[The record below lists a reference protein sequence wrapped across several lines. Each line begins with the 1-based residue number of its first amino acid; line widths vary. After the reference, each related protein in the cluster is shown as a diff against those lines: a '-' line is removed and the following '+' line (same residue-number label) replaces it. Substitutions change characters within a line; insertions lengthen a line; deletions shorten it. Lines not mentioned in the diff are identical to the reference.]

1 MRRTL
6 TAMACGLLAIALAA
20 GAGATAVQDADEKE
34 LAAYRLTKEGL
45 DRYAA
50 VMKTLL
56 VEMKTDPRF
65 AEIAKI
71 QAEIDRLHDKD
82 ELTAADEKRLEELEA
97 KLEQL
102 DTATALSLGDGS
114 LSELEAQ
121 IRKNPTMT
129 AALKTGGMAPREF
142 AKFSIVLFQ
151 ASMAVGMQ
159 RAGLLKELPKE
170 IAAENVR
177 FVEQHEKELE
187 ALQRQL
193 EALSGERDR

>member
-6 TAMACGLLAIALAA
+6 RGMACGLLAIALAA
-20 GAGATAVQDADEKE
+20 GAGAAAVQDADEKE
-34 LAAYRLTKEGL
+34 LAAYRLTREGL

-50 VMKTLL
+50 VMKALL

-71 QAEIDRLHDKD
+71 QAAIDRLQDKD

-102 DTATALSLGDGS
+102 EAATALSLDDGS
-114 LSELEAQ
+114 LADLEAQ
-121 IRKNPTMT
+121 IRKNPAMT
-129 AALKTGGMAPREF
+129 AALKTGGMAPREY

-151 ASMAVGMQ
+151 ASMAVGMK

-187 ALQRQL
+187 VLQRQL